1 MKVVVAPDSYKGCL
15 TAGEVAQGIASALR
29 AGHPDWEVLELPLAD
44 GGDGTLD
51 VLLRVLQG
59 DFRQAR
65 VHDPLGR
72 LVWARWGLAGETAVM
87 EVAEACGL
95 KYVAPGERNPLKA
108 STYGVGELL
117 LAAREAGARH
127 FLIGLGGTAT
137 CDGGRGMLEVP
148 GLAECLRGCILE
160 LLCDVENPFIGP
172 QGAACV
178 FAPQKGASEADV
190 QILERRMTE
199 WAGVMLEKTGVDVR
213 QMSGAGAA
221 GGLGGA
227 LMAFFGGVRVSG
239 IDRILDL
246 LSFDSLVHGA
256 GLIITGEGRSDLQ
269 TLDGKVALGV
279 LKHAGGIPVAL
290 VSGQIQNR
298 EELQAAGFSSL
309 VQITPD
315 DMSLSDAVKP
325 DMARKNLELAIN
337 AANFFPRG

>member
-15 TAGEVAQGIASALR
+15 TAGEVAQAIASALR
-29 AGHPDWEVLELPLAD
+29 AAHPDWKVLELPLAD
-44 GGDGTLD
+44 GGDGTLE
-51 VLLRVLQG
+51 VLLPALQG
-59 DFRQAR
+59 ECRQAR

-72 LVWARWGLAGETAVM
+72 PVSARWGLAGETAVI

-95 KYVAPGERNPLKA
+95 KNVAPAERNPLVA

-117 LAAREAGARH
+117 LAAFEAGARH

-137 CDGGRGMLEVP
+137 CDGGRGMLDVP
-148 GLAECLRGCILE
+148 GLVERLRGCTLE
-160 LLCDVENPFIGP
+160 LLCDVENPFIGL

-190 QILERRMTE
+190 QTLERRMTE
-199 WAGVMLEKTGVDVR
+199 WAGIILEQTGVDVR
-213 QMSGAGAA
+213 QMPGAGAA

-227 LMAFFGGVRVSG
+227 MMAFFGGVRVSG

-246 LSFDSLVHGA
+246 LSFDSLVQGA

-269 TLDGKVALGV
+269 TLEGKVAYGV
-279 LKHAGGIPVAL
+279 LKRAGGIPVAL
-290 VSGQIQNR
+290 VSGCIQNR

-315 DMSLSDAVKP
+315 DMSLSEAVKP
-325 DMARKNLELAIN
+325 EMARRNLELAIN
-337 AANFFPRG
+337 AWNSFPRG

>member
-15 TAGEVAQGIASALR
+15 TAGEVAQAMAASLR
-29 AGHPDWEVLELPLAD
+29 SGHPDWAVVELPLAD

-51 VLLRVLQG
+51 VLLPALQG
-59 DFRQAR
+59 EYRQAA

-72 LVWARWGLAGETAVM
+72 PVSARWGLAGETAVI

-95 KYVAPGERNPLKA
+95 KLLACDERNPLVA

-117 LAAREAGARH
+117 LAAYEAGAKH

-137 CDGGRGMLEVP
+137 CDGGRGMLDVP
-148 GLAECLRGCILE
+148 GLVEHLKGCTLE

-190 QILERRMTE
+190 QTLERRMTE
-199 WAGVMLEKTGVDVR
+199 WAGLILEQTGVDVR
-213 QMSGAGAA
+213 QMPGAGAA

-246 LSFDSLVHGA
+246 LSFDSLVQGA
-256 GLIITGEGRSDLQ
+256 GLIFTGEGRSDLQ

-279 LKHAGGIPVAL
+279 LKHAGSIPVVL
-290 VSGQIQNR
+290 VSGRIQNR

-315 DMSLSDAVKP
+315 DMSLSEAVKP
-325 DMARKNLELAIN
+325 ETARKNLILAIN
-337 AANFFPRG
+337 AANSFPRG

>member
-15 TAGEVAQGIASALR
+15 TAGEVAQAMAAALR
-29 AGHPDWEVLELPLAD
+29 SGHPDWAVVELPLAD

-51 VLLRVLQG
+51 VLLPALQG
-59 DFRQAR
+59 EYRQAA

-72 LVWARWGLAGETAVM
+72 SVSARWGLAGETAVI

-95 KYVAPGERNPLKA
+95 KLLACDERNPLVA

-117 LAAREAGARH
+117 LAAYEAGAKH

-137 CDGGRGMLEVP
+137 CDGGRGMLDVP
-148 GLAECLRGCILE
+148 GLVEHLKGCTLE

-190 QILERRMTE
+190 QTLERCMTE
-199 WAGVMLEKTGVDVR
+199 WAGVILEQTGVDVR
-213 QMSGAGAA
+213 QMPGAGAA

-246 LSFDSLVHGA
+246 LSFDSLVQGA
-256 GLIITGEGRSDLQ
+256 GLIFTGEGRSDLQ

-290 VSGQIQNR
+290 VSGRIQNR
-298 EELQAAGFSSL
+298 EELLAAGFSSL

-315 DMSLSDAVKP
+315 GMSLSEAVKP
-325 DMARKNLELAIN
+325 EMAKKNLDLAIS
-337 AANFFPRG
+337 AANFSPRG

>member
-29 AGHPDWEVLELPLAD
+29 ARHPDWEVLELPLAD

-51 VLLRVLQG
+51 VLLPALRG
-59 DFRQAR
+59 ECRQAR

-72 LVWARWGLAGETAVM
+72 LVMARWGLAGETAVI

-95 KYVAPGERNPLKA
+95 KRLASEERNPLVA
-108 STYGVGELL
+108 STYGVGEMLL
-117 LAAREAGARH
+117 TAFEAGARH

-148 GLAECLRGCILE
+148 GLVERLKDCTLE

-172 QGAACV
+172 QGAAYV

-190 QILERRMTE
+190 QTLEHRMTE
-199 WAGVMLEKTGVDVR
+199 WAGTILEQTGVDVR
-213 QMSGAGAA
+213 EMPGAGAA

-246 LSFDSLVHGA
+246 LSFDSRVQGA

-279 LKHAGGIPVAL
+279 LKRAGGIPVAL

-298 EELQAAGFSSL
+298 EELQKAGFSSL

-315 DMSLSDAVKP
+315 DMSLSEAVIP
-325 DMARKNLELAIN
+325 EMARKNLELAIN